1 MIGKHYRICE
11 AVHHKH
17 HRHYTVANCLNP
29 IIYQDYI
36 KAMKEDNYVID
47 VAKLRGSNYQNTFTI
62 TAKNY
67 KVPDGLSRRLNEGH
81 LEAIYKI

>member
-1 MIGKHYRICE
+1 
-11 AVHHKH
+11 
-17 HRHYTVANCLNP
+17 
-29 IIYQDYI
+29 
-36 KAMKEDNYVID
+36 MKEDNYVID

-67 KVPDGLSRRLNEGH
+67 KVADGLSRRLNEGH